1 MDTLTYW
8 NGTWHEGNPA
18 ILGPRD
24 HAMWLGSIV
33 FDGGRAFEG
42 CGPDLDLHAER
53 AVRSARSL
61 GLNPKQS
68 PEEILKLMHESV
80 RRFGPKAELYVRPM
94 FWAGKGGAGPI
105 SVDPDSCQFLLCTYL
120 SPMRAG
126 SPLTLGLCRSIRRPT
141 PESAPTDAKASCLY
155 PNSSRGVAEM
165 LKRGFTN
172 GIVLDAL
179 GNVAETCSSN
189 VFLARNG
196 VVATPVPNG
205 SFLAGITRN
214 RTVKLLR
221 SAGITVEER
230 TVSTAE
236 LDQADEIFTT
246 GNAGKVQPVSRY
258 EDRDLQPGPIAARAH
273 ELYMAFA
280 RTQRII

>member
-24 HAMWLGSIV
+24 HAFWLGSMV

-42 CGPDLDLHAER
+42 CGPDLDPHAER
-53 AVRSARSL
+53 VVRSARSL
-61 GLNPKQS
+61 GLNPTKTA
-68 PEEILKLMHESV
+68 PEILALMHEAI

-94 FWAGKGGAGPI
+94 FWAM
-105 SVDPDSCQFLLCTYL
+105 
-120 SPMRAG
+120 PMRAG
-126 SPLTLGLCRSIRRPT
+126 TPTTLGLCHTIRRPT

-165 LKRGFTN
+165 LKRGFQN
-172 GIVLDAL
+172 GVVLDAL

-189 VFLARNG
+189 LFLAKNG
-196 VVATPVPNG
+196 TVATPIPNG
-205 SFLAGITRN
+205 TFLAGITRN

-221 SAGITVEER
+221 NAGVPVEER
-230 TVSTAE
+230 TVTTAD
-236 LDQADEIFTT
+236 LDDADELFTT
-246 GNAGKVQPVSRY
+246 GNAGKVQPISRY
-258 EDRDLQPGPIAARAH
+258 ESRDLQPGPIARQAH
-273 ELYMAFA
+273 ELYMAYS
-280 RTQRII
+280 RTQRVI

>member
-1 MDTLTYW
+1 MDTLTFW

-24 HAMWLGSIV
+24 HAFWLGSIV
-33 FDGGRAFEG
+33 FDGGRAFDG

-53 AVRSARSL
+53 CVRSAQAL
-61 GLNPKQS
+61 GLKATKTAG
-68 PEEILKLMHESV
+68 EILALSHEAI

-94 FWAGKGGAGPI
+94 FWAMKGGAGPI
-105 SVDPDSCQFLLCTYL
+105 SIDGESTQFLLCVYH

-126 SPLTLGLCRSIRRPT
+126 TPLTLGLCRTIRRPT
-141 PESAPTDAKASCLY
+141 PESAPTAAKASCHY

-165 LKRGFTN
+165 QARGFQN

-189 VFLARNG
+189 IFLAKDG
-196 VVATPVPNG
+196 VVATPVSNG
-205 SFLAGITRN
+205 SFLAGITRT
-214 RTVKLLR
+214 RTIKLLR
-221 SAGITVEER
+221 NAGITVEER
-230 TVSTAE
+230 TVAPAE
-236 LDQADEIFTT
+236 LDDADEIFTT

-258 EDRDLQPGPIAARAH
+258 ESRDLQPGPIARQAH
-273 ELYMAFA
+273 ELYMAYSH
-280 RTQRII
+280 TQRVI

>member
-1 MDTLTYW
+1 M
-8 NGTWHEGNPA
+8 A
-18 ILGPRD
+18 
-24 HAMWLGSIV
+24 
-33 FDGGRAFEG
+33 
-42 CGPDLDLHAER
+42 
-53 AVRSARSL
+53 
-61 GLNPKQS
+61 
-68 PEEILKLMHESV
+68 
-80 RRFGPKAELYVRPM
+80 
-94 FWAGKGGAGPI
+94 
-105 SVDPDSCQFLLCTYL
+105 
-120 SPMRAG
+120 
-126 SPLTLGLCRSIRRPT
+126 
-141 PESAPTDAKASCLY
+141 
-155 PNSSRGVAEM
+155 
-165 LKRGFTN
+165 KRGFTN

-221 SAGITVEER
+221 TAGIAVEER
-230 TVSTAE
+230 TVTTAE

-258 EDRDLQPGPIAARAH
+258 EDRNLQPGPIAARAH
-273 ELYMAFA
+273 DLYMAFA

>member
-24 HAMWLGSIV
+24 HAFWLGSMV

-42 CGPDLDLHAER
+42 CGPDLDQHAER
-53 AVRSARSL
+53 AVRSARVL
-61 GLNPKQS
+61 GLNPKQT
-68 PEEILKLMHESV
+68 PQDILKLMYEGI
-80 RRFGPKAELYVRPM
+80 RRFGPKAELYVRPL
-94 FWAGKGGAGPI
+94 FWPTKSGVGPI
-105 SVDPDSCQFLLCTYL
+105 SVDPDSCQFALCIYV

-126 SPLTLGLCRSIRRPT
+126 TPLTLGLCRTIRRPT
-141 PESAPTDAKASCLY
+141 PESAPTAAKASCLY

-165 LKRGFTN
+165 QQRGFDN

-189 VFLARNG
+189 IFLAKNG
-196 VVATPVPNG
+196 AVSTPIPNG

-214 RTVKLLR
+214 RTIQLLR
-221 SAGITVEER
+221 DSGVAVRER
-230 TVSTAE
+230 TVVPGE
-236 LDQADEIFTT
+236 LDDADELFTT
-246 GNAGKVQPVSRY
+246 GNAGKVQPVSRF
-258 EDRDLQPGPIAARAH
+258 ESRDLQPGPIARKAH
-273 ELYMAFA
+273 ELYMAYA
-280 RTQRII
+280 RTQRVI

>member
-24 HAMWLGSIV
+24 HAFWLGSIV

-42 CGPDLDLHAER
+42 CGPDLDQHADR
-53 AVRSARSL
+53 AVRSARTL
-61 GLNPKQS
+61 GLNPRQT
-68 PEEILKLMHESV
+68 PQDILKLMHEAV

-94 FWAGKGGAGPI
+94 FWATKGGAGPI
-105 SVDPDSCQFLLCTYL
+105 SIDADSCQFLLCVYL

-126 SPLTLGLCRSIRRPT
+126 TPLTLGLCRSIRRPT
-141 PESAPTDAKASCLY
+141 PESAPTAAKASCLY

-165 LKRGFTN
+165 QKRGFDN

-189 VFLARNG
+189 IFLAKNG
-196 VVATPVPNG
+196 TVSTPIPNG
-205 SFLAGITRN
+205 TFLAGITRN
-214 RTVKLLR
+214 RTIQLLR
-221 SAGITVEER
+221 EAGIEVRER
-230 TVSTAE
+230 TVAPVE
-236 LDQADEIFTT
+236 LEEADELFTT
-246 GNAGKVQPVSRY
+246 GNAGKVQPVSRF
-258 EDRDLQPGPIAARAH
+258 EGRDLQPGPIARTAH
-273 ELYMAFA
+273 ELYMAYA
-280 RTQRII
+280 RTQRVI